1 MKTLLI
7 LAAGPLQLAAPEAA
21 RRMGLRVVVLDG
33 DANAPGLKL
42 ADQAQ
47 VVNITDP
54 EVCLEIARTERVDG
68 VIHICSEVSML
79 VLGRINDALGLA
91 GPSYATA
98 LAATN
103 KQKMREAF
111 AAGGAPSPKSFGA
124 ATEAEALAAAAQ
136 LGGSIIVKP
145 SRNSGSRGV
154 TRIEAAT
161 DHDRLLQ
168 AFRRAM
174 QESRDHSAVIEE
186 FVEGPEFSVEILVWN
201 GEPRVLTVTD
211 KMTSGAPFF
220 VETGHSQP
228 TQFSEAERRQVA
240 DAAVQGVRALG
251 INWSAAHAEVRL
263 TPAGPRIM
271 EIGSRLG
278 GDFITTELVPRSTGI
293 DMVEAAVRLA
303 LGEEPDLT
311 PRHPPQG
318 AAIRYLIPK
327 PGRVVA
333 VEGVAEARRM
343 DGVRIMD
350 VSVAPGDAVPE
361 MNSSLAR
368 VGHVIAEGVNA
379 AEAVAR
385 AEAARDA
392 IRITTREDMLK
403 R

>member
-1 MKTLLI
+1 MKNLMV
-7 LAAGPLQLAAPEAA
+7 LAAGPLQLPVVETA

-33 DANAPGLKL
+33 DPKAPGLKL
-42 ADQAQ
+42 ADRAH

-54 EVCLEIARTERVDG
+54 GVCLALARKECVDG

-91 GPSYATA
+91 GPGYATA

-111 AAGGAPSPKSFGA
+111 AAGGAPSPQSFGA
-124 ATEAEALAAAAQ
+124 ATEAEALAAAAR

-154 TRIEAAT
+154 TRIGDSADQEQ
-161 DHDRLLQ
+161 LLA

-174 QESRDHSAVIEE
+174 KESRDHSAVIEE

-211 KMTSGAPFF
+211 KETSEAPFF

-228 TQFSEAERRQVA
+228 TQYSEAERGQIVA
-240 DAAVQGVRALG
+240 AAVKGVRALG
-251 INWSAAHAEVRL
+251 IDWSAAHAEVRL
-263 TPAGPRIM
+263 TSSGPRLM

-293 DMVEAAVRLA
+293 DMVEGAIRLA
-303 LGEEPDLT
+303 LGEEPNLVQ
-311 PRHPPQG
+311 RHPPQG

-327 PGRVVA
+327 PGRVVD

-343 DGVRIMD
+343 DGVRI
-350 VSVAPGDAVPE
+350 VEVAVAPGGSVPE
-361 MNSSLAR
+361 MNSSLAW
-368 VGHVIAEGVNA
+368 VGHVIAEGA
-379 AEAVAR
+379 SAPEAVAR
-385 AEAARDA
+385 AEAAREA
-392 IRITTREDMLK
+392 IRITTG
-403 R
+403 

>member
-1 MKTLLI
+1 MKSLLI
-7 LAAGPLQLAAPEAA
+7 LAAGPLQMPAVQTAK
-21 RRMGLRVVVLDG
+21 RMGLRVVALDG
-33 DANAPGLKL
+33 DPHAPGLKL
-42 ADQAQ
+42 ADQAH
-47 VVNITDP
+47 VANITDP
-54 EVCLEIARTERVDG
+54 AVCLEIARQERIDG

-79 VLGRINDALGLA
+79 VLGRINEELHLA
-91 GPSYATA
+91 GPGYATA
-98 LAATN
+98 VAATN

-124 ATEAEALAAAAQ
+124 ATEAEALAAAER

-154 TRIEAAT
+154 TRIGEAS
-161 DHDRLLQ
+161 DRERLLQ

-174 QESRDHSAVIEE
+174 QESRDHSAVVEE

-228 TQFSEAERRQVA
+228 TRYSEAERQQILT
-240 DAAVQGVRALG
+240 AAVSGVRALG

-263 TPAGPRIM
+263 TSAGPRLM
-271 EIGSRLG
+271 EIGARLG

-293 DMVEAAVRLA
+293 DMVEGAIRLA
-303 LGEEPDLT
+303 LGEVPDLA

-318 AAIRYLIPK
+318 AGIRYLLPK
-327 PGRVVA
+327 PGKVVA
-333 VEGVAEARRM
+333 VEGATEARQM
-343 DGVRIMD
+343 PGVKI
-350 VSVAPGDAVPE
+350 VEVAVVPGDVVPE

-368 VGHVIAEGVNA
+368 VGHVIAEGATA

-392 IRITTREDMLK
+392 IQIRTEKLK
-403 R
+403 S